1 MVPTINELSQRI
13 TNIIRYMSWNYLL
26 LVLMLWLMIFT
37 VGDHWWPATVILF
50 APRWFAALPL
60 VILLPLAGW
69 RHQFSLIP
77 LLLGAL
83 VVFGPYMGLN
93 LPYGKADPTNG
104 KMLRILTCNI
114 DNGNCDTKGLAAII
128 RDTAADVVAL
138 QEFTEDVKLSLP
150 PGWRV
155 IQERGLAVLSR
166 FPLQRGRTTLV
177 FKPPNRWPST
187 CLLHC
192 IVKTPGGDLNFC
204 SVQLPTPRF
213 GLLSLLDR
221 HTILRPSRNGQLLAD
236 TAYRR
241 RASQEVQKTV
251 ALLSG
256 QTIVA
261 GDLNMPVDST
271 IYRQFW
277 SDYTNAFS
285 VAGIGY
291 GWTQRA
297 VAKKLPFPIGIRIDH
312 ILASSDLSIRT
323 CEVGPDVGSDH
334 LPLIADIELKTV
346 AK

>member
-1 MVPTINELSQRI
+1 MVMRPNS
-13 TNIIRYMSWNYLL
+13 IIRLLSWCYLL
-26 LVLMLWLMIFT
+26 VCLAVWLM
-37 VGDHWWPATVILF
+37 VVLAGDRWWPATVMLF
-50 APRWFAALPL
+50 TPRWIAALPL
-60 VILLPLAGW
+60 LIFVPLAVW
-69 RHQFSLIP
+69 QSRFSFIP
-77 LLLGAL
+77 LLMAAL
-83 VVFGPYMGLN
+83 VVFVSLMDFN
-93 LPYGKADPTNG
+93 LPFGSTTTLDGKL
-104 KMLRILTCNI
+104 LRVITCNI
-114 DNGNCDTKGLAAII
+114 DNGNCDTKALAVMI

-138 QEFTEDVKLSLP
+138 QEFTEGVKLSLP
-150 PGWRV
+150 PGWQV

-166 FPLQRGRTTLV
+166 FPLQRGVTTQV

-236 TAYRR
+236 TVYRR
-241 RASQEVQKTV
+241 RASQEVQKSV

-261 GDLNMPVDST
+261 GDLNLPVDST

-277 SDYTNAFS
+277 NDYTNAFS

-312 ILASSDLSIRT
+312 ILASSDLGVRT

-334 LPLIADIELKTV
+334 LPLIADIELKIV